1 MEQQSI
7 KLLEELTQAAGVP
20 GHETEVRAI
29 FQSRLVDIGAIDR
42 DRLGSIFCTKQG
54 DAPSPRILLD
64 SHLDEVGFIVQR
76 VTDAGYV
83 KFLPLGGWW
92 AHTLLAQR
100 VNIVTKRGK
109 VPGVIGSI
117 PPHLLGAGSREKVME
132 IQNLFIDIGAES
144 GKQAS
149 DEFGVVPGC
158 PIVPHSP
165 FMPMKNPKLFSAK
178 AFDNRLGVAL
188 VIQTLQGLG
197 KHPNAV
203 IGAGSAQEEVGSR
216 GARTVAQMVQPDVAI
231 VLEGPPADD
240 TPGTESDA
248 VQGKLGGG
256 VQIRLYDPTMIP
268 NPRLCE
274 FVIETAKSHQ
284 IPHQLAVRQSGGTDA
299 GSIHQVGSGVPSI
312 VLGVPARYIH
322 SHVSI
327 INIEDYSATLD
338 LLLHLLPKL
347 DENTVASLVTGH

>member
-1 MEQQSI
+1 MHEKSI
-7 KLLEELTQAAGVP
+7 ELLEELTQAAGIP
-20 GHETEVRAI
+20 GHETEVKAI
-29 FQSRLVDIGAIDR
+29 FQSRLAHIGTINR
-42 DRLGSIFCTKQG
+42 DRLGSVFCTKQG
-54 DAPSPRILLD
+54 EAREPRVLLD

-76 VTDAGYV
+76 VTDSGYV
-83 KFLPLGGWW
+83 KFLPVGGWW

-100 VNIVTKRGK
+100 VHIVTKHGK

-144 GKQAS
+144 DNQAS
-149 DEFGVVPGC
+149 DDFGVVPGC
-158 PIVPHSP
+158 PIVPYGP
-165 FMPMKNPKLFSAK
+165 FMPMKNPRLFSAK

-188 VIQTLQGLG
+188 VIQTLQKLG
-197 KHPNAV
+197 KHPNTIV
-203 IGAGSAQEEVGSR
+203 GSGSAQEEVGLR

-231 VLEGPPADD
+231 ILEGPPADD
-240 TPGTESDA
+240 TPGADSDA
-248 VQGKLGGG
+248 VQGRLGGG

-268 NPRLCE
+268 SPRLCE

-327 INIEDYSATLD
+327 INIDDYLATLD

-347 DENTVASLVTGH
+347 DENTVAALI

>member
-1 MEQQSI
+1 MDEESI
-7 KLLEELTQAAGVP
+7 GLLEELTQAAGIP
-20 GHETEVRAI
+20 GHETEVQAI
-29 FQSRLVDIGAIDR
+29 FQSRLAEIGPINR

-54 DAPSPRILLD
+54 DASGPRILLD

-83 KFLPLGGWW
+83 KFLPVGGWW

-100 VNIVTKRGK
+100 VNILTKHGK

-117 PPHLLGAGSREKVME
+117 PPHLLAAGSREKVME

-144 GKQAS
+144 DNQAS
-149 DEFGVVPGC
+149 EEFGVVPGC
-158 PIVPHSP
+158 SIVPYGP

-188 VIQTLQGLG
+188 VIQTLLKLG
-197 KHPNAV
+197 KHPNTV
-203 IGAGSAQEEVGSR
+203 IGAGSAQEEVGLR

-240 TPGTESDA
+240 TPGTDSDA

-268 NPRLCE
+268 NPGYVSSSLRPRSRIKFPINLPSVNPVE
-274 FVIETAKSHQ
+274 QMRDRFTKSDVACPQ
-284 IPHQLAVRQSGGTDA
+284 LYWAYPHVMFIATCQS
-299 GSIHQVGSGVPSI
+299 SI
-312 VLGVPARYIH
+312 VTTIRQRWIYFCISFPNSTKIL
-322 SHVSI
+322 
-327 INIEDYSATLD
+327 
-338 LLLHLLPKL
+338 
-347 DENTVASLVTGH
+347 